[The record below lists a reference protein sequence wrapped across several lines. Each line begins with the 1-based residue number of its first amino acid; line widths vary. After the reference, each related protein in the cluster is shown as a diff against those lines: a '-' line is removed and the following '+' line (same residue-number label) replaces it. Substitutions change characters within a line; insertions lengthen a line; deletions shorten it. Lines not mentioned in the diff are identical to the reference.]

1 MALINFLK
9 RKKEQIDKAIPD
21 LNVRQRAGKAVQK
34 VGQAIKQV
42 ETKSQQAG
50 ARARRQVNRAV
61 PVATSFVKEAPK
73 QIAAGLLRSG
83 AIAADTGVRAL
94 QKGEDIVTA
103 PLGSAYR
110 QRLQNL
116 RNRQSARENQ
126 ILQGLKPLEQK
137 KGQGLQNY
145 LKEAYN
151 LALPEIKSAKQA
163 TPLQRGAAVAD
174 IGLTLLAPGAGT
186 AIKQAG
192 KQGLKQIAKQYG
204 KTALLQG
211 AGGAAGTATMKDA
224 TASDIAKGALAGA
237 VFGTGLKGAGDITRV
252 ATPAITRQISKAGQK
267 IQTALDQPKFKP
279 GFASTKPK
287 TGIEPKQPKTEAPVV
302 KLATTETPE
311 QLAKKAVR
319 DIPGFEP
326 AIEAKPAKATRIEPT
341 SALTRLQEKPQS
353 NIIVKSKN
361 NNVPDLTEA
370 DVQQIARNTKKTP
383 QEVIDS
389 YGNLTNRVSET
400 SKKPIGNIQASL
412 TDFIRS
418 PKKWENQFVT
428 PQKVLTSQRL
438 DVPETL
444 ARQTLDK
451 VIPEKVFD
459 KEPALKSTP
468 EQKARFEI
476 NQATRDKAM
485 PKLKIEP
492 KKTIIPEELAR
503 ETIQKTIKE
512 PISPEIAPVA
522 RVSTKVDTKVSPE
535 AKIDD
540 RFPINRNLDR
550 GEKVNYNN
558 LIERGVN
565 IRTKQEADNFI
576 KDIRLEALDI
586 ANEYNV
592 RTGKSFTDFVDE
604 LESGNLDSKAG
615 TLYDELKNLLNV
627 GNKINE
633 TRNRQITGQLEDY
646 FPRKT
651 RETIDLLKS
660 GDAQKNVGNIL
671 YSAGF
676 GKKRTG
682 ALTEYEKTTDVLE
695 AYFLEA
701 IGPLDEASSGLVKT
715 ANQIKNAIQKNT
727 NIDTDGNIKSVK
739 DVDYFSFVKD
749 NMPSTGV
756 NKYENVKTNYLP
768 GTRSVKNRVF
778 QLADRKFYDDFLE
791 PFLDAQQFY
800 DNAVDDV
807 TKLNKNQLNNLA
819 SELNVRVRE
828 GMSDNELRT
837 RIVGAYKREFF
848 GPATEKFIKNV
859 ANIDTRDPNTIRLI
873 NDIAEEY
880 IGNEVRKLSVLEKA
894 TGGLRLL
901 NAMGV
906 LGFNISTAV
915 QNVLEIK
922 KTFARTGIKNT
933 SQALLDYFQGKSL
946 KKKYGVHSTSN
957 VFEDEGVAGLRQVA
971 PLVFTFSN
979 ITEDFKDKV
988 FLSAL
993 ERLGQSKGLDG
1004 NDLKYFVRSNF
1015 EQFGI
1020 KMGRGENI
1028 GLFSG
1033 KKGNVIQDIP
1043 KTVFQFMQFPI
1054 KDTVALVDTL
1064 ERGFS
1069 KFSKDKKMNEDLST
1083 AIGYMGISAVQAL
1096 VLGGLAGVGLSKS
1109 EDKESILQRGLLGQI
1124 GFGSQTGFTPLDF
1137 ITQISRGD
1145 ITGPQVDLIANIY
1158 KYAQAILAPESDR
1171 KEEELNK
1178 ARQEFN
1184 RSMLVTFIPASNQI
1198 YNKTWKYLLDR
1209 ERGYFETRGKDKN
1222 VANLTTE
1229 NAWGMIR
1236 AFMFGGSYDPERQ
1249 EYIRKVKESKSPNLG
1264 EQESA
1269 IFKEVKERQ
1278 GMENAKQFFEGI
1290 MTKREADK
1298 ALEQL
1303 EKGAEA
1309 EKPKGMSEEE
1319 WSKVKATSEAYI
1331 TSGLATTDDFVNYF
1345 ARDIDFNTTGA
1356 KRTENESKIFR
1367 LINNINDD
1375 DKYKKLSPEQKE
1387 EVTNVLLEK
1396 SRIPR
1401 DVLDYYNKSKKS
1413 VTIKY
1418 QTVLEELDKNLSE
1431 NPNFD
1436 VIDYLVQGR
1445 RNING
1450 SRLASQEVLKLLEKD
1465 GIITNDQYKALNK
1478 LNFIYLD
1485 GEFKDKST
1493 KPSQGKGGKGK
1504 RQRITLKSLMAGQ
1517 KRLSEIPKVKDTI
1530 PLIKLKTRPKIAA
1543 VKLQKIAN
1551 NPVVKLA
1558 PSRKAQTKKL
1568 TIRNIRVK

>member
-1 MALINFLK
+1 MSKNK
-9 RKKEQIDKAIPD
+9 RIPD
-21 LNVRQRAGKAVQK
+21 L
-34 VGQAIKQV
+34 
-42 ETKSQQAG
+42 TK
-50 ARARRQVNRAV
+50 
-61 PVATSFVKEAPK
+61 T
-73 QIAAGLLRSG
+73 
-83 AIAADTGVRAL
+83 
-94 QKGEDIVTA
+94 
-103 PLGSAYR
+103 
-110 QRLQNL
+110 
-116 RNRQSARENQ
+116 
-126 ILQGLKPLEQK
+126 
-137 KGQGLQNY
+137 
-145 LKEAYN
+145 
-151 LALPEIKSAKQA
+151 
-163 TPLQRGAAVAD
+163 
-174 IGLTLLAPGAGT
+174 
-186 AIKQAG
+186 
-192 KQGLKQIAKQYG
+192 
-204 KTALLQG
+204 
-211 AGGAAGTATMKDA
+211 
-224 TASDIAKGALAGA
+224 
-237 VFGTGLKGAGDITRV
+237 
-252 ATPAITRQISKAGQK
+252 
-267 IQTALDQPKFKP
+267 
-279 GFASTKPK
+279 
-287 TGIEPKQPKTEAPVV
+287 
-302 KLATTETPE
+302 
-311 QLAKKAVR
+311 
-319 DIPGFEP
+319 
-326 AIEAKPAKATRIEPT
+326 
-341 SALTRLQEKPQS
+341 
-353 NIIVKSKN
+353 
-361 NNVPDLTEA
+361 

-383 QEVIDS
+383 QEVIRIYEDFDD
-389 YGNLTNRVSET
+389 RVFKTSE
-400 SKKPIGNIQASL
+400 KPIRNIQASL
-412 TDFIRS
+412 TDFIRNPEKWDKQVVT
-418 PKKWENQFVT
+418 PKKE
-428 PQKVLTSQRL
+428 KVLTNEIL
-438 DVPETL
+438 YEPEKL
-444 ARQTLDK
+444 AKETLDK
-451 VIPEKVFD
+451 VIPEKVFG

-476 NQATRDKAM
+476 NQATRDEAI
-485 PKLKIEP
+485 PKLQIEP

-503 ETIQKTIKE
+503 ETIQKAVKE

-522 RVSTKVDTKVSPE
+522 KVSTKADTKVSPE

-550 GEKVNYNN
+550 GEKVNYDD
-558 LIERGVN
+558 LIEKGVN

-727 NIDTDGNIKSVK
+727 NIDTDGNIKSIK

-800 DNAVDDV
+800 DNAVDDI

-819 SELNVRVRE
+819 SELNVRVKE
-828 GMSDNELRT
+828 GVSDNELKT
-837 RIVGAYKREFF
+837 RIAMHYKKEFF
-848 GPATEKFIKNV
+848 GPASEKFIKNV

-880 IGNEVRKLSVLEKA
+880 IGNEVRKLSVLERA

-906 LGFNISTAV
+906 LGLNISTAV

-957 VFEDEGVAGLRQVA
+957 IFEDEGVAGLRQVA

-993 ERLGQSKGLDG
+993 ERLGQSRGLDG

-1043 KTVFQFMQFPI
+1043 KTAFQFMQFPI

-1064 ERGFS
+1064 EKGFS

-1083 AIGYMGISAVQAL
+1083 AIGYMGLSAVQAL
-1096 VLGGLAGVGLSKS
+1096 VLGGLGGVGVSALLDRIGFEGLSRS
-1109 EDKESILQRGLLGQI
+1109 EDKENILQRGLLGQI

-1178 ARQEFN
+1178 AREEFN
-1184 RSMLVTFIPASNQI
+1184 RSMLVTFIPTTNQL

-1209 ERGYFETRGKDKN
+1209 KRGYFETRGKDKN

-1249 EYIRKVKESKSPNLG
+1249 EYIRKIKESKSPNLG

-1269 IFKEVKERQ
+1269 IFKEIKERQ
-1278 GMENAKQFFEGI
+1278 GIESAKQFFEGI

-1345 ARDIDFNTTGA
+1345 ARNIDFDKTGA
-1356 KRTENESKIFR
+1356 ERTKNESKIFT
-1367 LINNINDD
+1367 LINEINDD

-1387 EVTNVLLEK
+1387 EVTNALLEK
-1396 SRIPR
+1396 SKISK
-1401 DVLDYYNKSKKS
+1401 DIFDYYNKAKRS

-1493 KPSQGKGGKGK
+1493 KSSQGKGGKGGK
-1504 RQRITLKSLMAGQ
+1504 GGRKKAV
-1517 KRLSEIPKVKDTI
+1517 PKAKDTLA
-1530 PLIKLKTRPKIAA
+1530 LIKLKSKPKITAI
-1543 VKLQKIAN
+1543 KLQRQPRK
-1551 NPVVKLA
+1551 PVVKLA

-1568 TIRNIRVK
+1568 TIRNIRVI